1 MENLRCNLFMPSV
14 FKDPKGREKL
24 FRSLDQAGAHFIAAA
39 ASGSSEDEDKEEE
52 RAPLSESEETEVP
65 RGEGLG
71 QRLEG
76 NWILSSLVLR
86 HSLSDEAG

>member
-1 MENLRCNLFMPSV
+1 MENLCCNLFMPSV

-24 FRSLDQAGAHFIAAA
+24 FRSLDQTGAHFLASA
-39 ASGSSEDEDKEEE
+39 ASGSSEDEDKEG
-52 RAPLSESEETEVP
+52 EETEVH

-71 QRLEG
+71 QHLED
-76 NWILSSLVLR
+76 NWVLSSLILK